1 MTNRERYRRTF
12 EALHVSD
19 ECLKEVYS
27 MKESRK
33 IKNIGRTL
41 LIAACVTALLTVSAF
56 AANEVTGGRVFEKIS
71 VFVNGV
77 MGSYVAN
84 GDGSYTFK
92 GEDGQEIIFTTVD
105 TDKNEVMTEDGEV
118 YYSSSYTFEFDG
130 EEVHSFGIQA
140 EDAPAVNVDP

>member
-41 LIAACVTALLTVSAF
+41 LIAACVTALLTMSAF
-56 AANEVTGGRVFEKIS
+56 AANEVTGGAVARQVYL
-71 VFVNGV
+71 FVDGI
-77 MGSYVAN
+77 MGSYVPN
-84 GDGSYTFK
+84 GNGVYTFT
-92 GEDGQEIIFTTVD
+92 GEDGQEYTITSNTT
-105 TDKNEVMTEDGEV
+105 DGEV
-118 YYSSSYTFEFDG
+118 ILDDGQVMYSSTYEFEFDG
-130 EEVHSFGIQA
+130 DEVHSFAIEA
-140 EDAPAVNVDP
+140 EEAVGVDVNP